1 MLTRPPRPPRL
12 SYWHKPAKQKHK
24 PAGSDPFLSF
34 ISSWVLWGL
43 AWAPPRPWGA
53 SDDTQPHD
61 RTASTRL
68 PGMGGAE
75 EEGRGGG
82 QRRALQRRRLL
93 GRVTWRRR
101 SPGSRPAPRSPG
113 RTRGTWRGV
122 RGHGDVTQQR
132 RATSQLR
139 QSYVTR
145 GHTFGH
151 RWTRACC
158 EALAD
163 VGARER
169 APDGA
174 DKVRCSC
181 MQVGM
186 ALTPTSPA
194 RCCPQRV

>member
-53 SDDTQPHD
+53 GDDTQPHD

-139 QSYVTR
+139 HSYVTATSR
-145 GHTFGH
+145 AGTRLGTDGHGRAAR
-151 RWTRACC
+151 RWPTWAHVSARQTGPTKCAAAACR
-158 EALAD
+158 L
-163 VGARER
+163 GWR
-169 APDGA
+169 
-174 DKVRCSC
+174 
-181 MQVGM
+181 
-186 ALTPTSPA
+186 
-194 RCCPQRV
+194 